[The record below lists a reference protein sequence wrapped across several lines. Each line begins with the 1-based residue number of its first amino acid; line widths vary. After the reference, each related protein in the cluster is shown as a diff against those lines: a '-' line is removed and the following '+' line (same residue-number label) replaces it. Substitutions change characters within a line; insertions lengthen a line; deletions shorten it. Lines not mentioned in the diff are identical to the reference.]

1 VTDKNANK
9 MWGGRFAAS
18 PAEIMEEIN
27 ASISFDKALAPQDIR
42 GSKAHAAMLGE
53 AGIITK
59 SDAREILRGLDQV
72 AAEIA
77 DGSFTFSRAL
87 EDVHMNVES
96 RLKDIIGAPAGRLHT
111 ARSRN
116 DQVATDFRL
125 FVRDAADSIIVA
137 IGELQAVLVA
147 KAAAHAATVMPGFTH
162 LQPAQPVTFGHHL
175 LAYVEMLGRD
185 RSRFVDARRR
195 LNECPLG
202 SAALAGTSFPIDRA
216 KTAEE
221 LGFDRPMAN
230 SLDGVADRD
239 FALEVLA
246 ASAITAVHLSRFAEE
261 IVLWMTPQF
270 GFIRLSDRFTT
281 GSSIMPQK
289 RNPDAAELVRAKVGR
304 IAAAFHNLLMVMK
317 GLPLAYSK
325 DMQEDK
331 EATFDALASLRLA
344 LAAMAG
350 MVADLEPNPE
360 VMRAAAG
367 RGYSTATDL
376 ADWLVRELKMPFRE
390 AHHVTGAIVKAAEER
405 ELELDKVP
413 LEVMQAI
420 EPRISNGVYSVLSV
434 ENSVKSRRSYGGT
447 APQNV
452 AKMARAW
459 ARRLEKERAGR

>member
-1 VTDKNANK
+1 MTEKKANK

-27 ASISFDKALAPQDIR
+27 ASISFDKVLAPQDIR
-42 GSKAHAAMLGE
+42 GSKAHAAMLSE
-53 AGIITK
+53 TGIITK

-77 DGSFTFSRAL
+77 DGSFKFSRAL
-87 EDVHMNVES
+87 EDVHMNVEH
-96 RLKDIIGAPAGRLHT
+96 RLKEIIGAPAGRLHT

-125 FVRDAADSIIVA
+125 FVRDAADSLIEA
-137 IGELQAVLVA
+137 IGALQGVLVA
-147 KAAAHAATVMPGFTH
+147 KAETHAATVMPGFTH

-185 RSRFVDARRR
+185 KGRFADARKR

-230 SLDGVADRD
+230 SLDGVSDRD

-246 ASAITAVHLSRFAEE
+246 AASITAVHLSRFAEE
-261 IVLWMTPQF
+261 IVIWMTPQF
-270 GFIRLSDRFTT
+270 GFIHLSDRFTT

-289 RNPDAAELVRAKVGR
+289 RNPDAAELVRAKAGR
-304 IAAAFHNLLMVMK
+304 IAAAFHGLLMVMK

-344 LAAMAG
+344 LLAMTG
-350 MVADLEPNPE
+350 MVGDLEPVE
-360 VMRAAAG
+360 EAMRAAAG

-376 ADWLVRELKMPFRE
+376 ADWLVRELKMPFRD
-390 AHHVTGAIVKAAEER
+390 AHHVTGSIVKEAEER
-405 ELELDKVP
+405 GLELESMP
-413 LEVMQAI
+413 LEVMQAV
-420 EPRISNGVYSVLSV
+420 EPRITNGVFSVLSV

-459 ARRLEKERAGR
+459 ARRLEKEAAGR